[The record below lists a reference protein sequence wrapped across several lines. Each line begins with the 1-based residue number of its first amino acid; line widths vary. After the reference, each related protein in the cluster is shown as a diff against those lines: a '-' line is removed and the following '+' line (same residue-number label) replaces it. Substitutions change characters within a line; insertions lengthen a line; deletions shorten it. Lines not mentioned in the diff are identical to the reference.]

1 MYKLVVQPMFKRE
14 NWLFTLCFTIPIF
27 SDYVSTP
34 TAEEQRVSLYLQVS
48 LNTLTN
54 AGSLDCFEIL
64 GISNV
69 REAVIGDIIRC
80 FCV

>member
-1 MYKLVVQPMFKRE
+1 M
-14 NWLFTLCFTIPIF
+14 PIF
-27 SDYVSTP
+27 PDYVLTP
-34 TAEEQRVSLYLQVS
+34 TEEEQRVRLYLQVS